1 MPDPISGALGSS
13 LGSAALR
20 MRLGGLGA
28 AGGVGGAYGAGDGAV
43 QVPLTRPG
51 AGAAGPSFGD
61 TLKQFVSGVSDAQD
75 AAGDLRD
82 RFLRGDP
89 VELHQVMAAGEEA
102 SLSLELMVELRN
114 KVTEAYRQ
122 LISIQS

>member
-1 MPDPISGALGSS
+1 VADPIS
-13 LGSAALR
+13 SAALR
-20 MRLGGLGA
+20 MRVGGL
-28 AGGVGGAYGAGDGAV
+28 GGAYG
-43 QVPLTRPG
+43 G
-51 AGAAGPSFGD
+51 AGVGDAGRVSVPVVGPGRDAGGPSFGD
-61 TLKQFVSGVSDAQD
+61 TLKQFVGGVSDAQD

-82 RFLRGDP
+82 KFLRGDP

-122 LISIQS
+122 LVSIQN

>member
-1 MPDPISGALGSS
+1 VADAISGY
-13 LGSAALR
+13 AARLR
-20 MRLGGLGA
+20 MSGMGGLGGA
-28 AGGVGGAYGAGDGAV
+28 AGLDGGAV
-43 QVPLTRPG
+43 QVPVVRPG
-51 AGAAGPSFGD
+51 AGAAEGPSFGD

-82 RFLRGDP
+82 KFLRGDP

-122 LISIQS
+122 LVSIQS

>member
-1 MPDPISGALGSS
+1 VADPIS
-13 LGSAALR
+13 SAALR
-20 MRLGGLGA
+20 MRLGGLGGA
-28 AGGVGGAYGAGDGAV
+28 YGGAGAPGGVGDAGRVVVPVVGPGRGAE
-43 QVPLTRPG
+43 
-51 AGAAGPSFGD
+51 GPSFGD

-82 RFLRGDP
+82 KFLRGDA

>member
-1 MPDPISGALGSS
+1 MSDAIRGITG
-13 LGSAALR
+13 R
-20 MRLGGLGA
+20 MAQLASYGQGPLAGL
-28 AGGVGGAYGAGDGAV
+28 GVGGDAGGI
-43 QVPLTRPG
+43 QVP
-51 AGAAGPSFGD
+51 AGVGKTEGPSFGD

-82 RFLRGDP
+82 KFLRGEP

-122 LISIQS
+122 LVSIQS

>member
-1 MPDPISGALGSS
+1 VPDAISGY
-13 LGSAALR
+13 AARLR
-20 MRLGGLGA
+20 MGGGLG
-28 AGGVGGAYGAGDGAV
+28 GATGLDRGAV
-43 QVPLTRPG
+43 QVPVVGPG
-51 AGAAGPSFGD
+51 AGAQGPTFGD
-61 TLKQFVSGVSDAQD
+61 TLKQFVSGVSESQD

-82 RFLRGDP
+82 KFLRGEP

-122 LISIQS
+122 LVNIQS

>member
-1 MPDPISGALGSS
+1 MPDAISGY
-13 LGSAALR
+13 AARLR
-20 MRLGGLGA
+20 MGRGIGGA
-28 AGGVGGAYGAGDGAV
+28 AGHDGGAV
-43 QVPLTRPG
+43 QVPVVRPG
-51 AGAAGPSFGD
+51 TAPEGPSFGD

-82 RFLRGDP
+82 KFVRGDP
-89 VELHQVMAAGEEA
+89 VELHQVMAASEEA

-122 LISIQS
+122 LINIQS